1 MDEDKSAKGQ
11 VKQVNL
17 GPEATPIQSEEMYDD
32 LNDVAVQDP
41 SLVGMDLSPYVTEGN
56 RDCRVVRVGDVC
68 VLALTKKPHVVT
80 RHKAL
85 CNAFGTAV
93 KAKCPLTA
101 CKRGFVDGVTMIA
114 PVNIVGPISHGNLG
128 GHIWVCE
135 EHWVI
140 SAEDDEED
148 ELSKVA
154 LKFEDNVFEKRG
166 NLKRE
171 VVWPIDYPY
180 GKRRKNL
187 LQTCSTKLL
196 RLWMKVMMNLRGE
209 FLNECALI

>member
-1 MDEDKSAKGQ
+1 M
-11 VKQVNL
+11 
-17 GPEATPIQSEEMYDD
+17 
-32 LNDVAVQDP
+32 
-41 SLVGMDLSPYVTEGN
+41 
-56 RDCRVVRVGDVC
+56 
-68 VLALTKKPHVVT
+68 
-80 RHKAL
+80 
-85 CNAFGTAV
+85 
-93 KAKCPLTA
+93 
-101 CKRGFVDGVTMIA
+101 
-114 PVNIVGPISHGNLG
+114 
-128 GHIWVCE
+128 CE

-166 NLKRE
+166 NLKME

-180 GKRRKNL
+180 GIRRKNL

-196 RLWMKVMMNLRGE
+196 RLRMKVMMNLRGE